1 MATSLV
7 NLDALIERDDFL
19 VAGSAVAEGSKTGT
33 LRITDLEKGA
43 FLHNALRKP
52 DFQRETANWSPDK
65 ILEFVRTFL
74 DGDLIPAVI
83 LWSAGGSNIF
93 IIDGAH
99 RLSALIAWVWDDYGE
114 GARSLAFFHNSIP
127 AEQKKAAEKTRQLI
141 TNSIGSYQEHKNAI
155 LFPDSSK
162 PEVKQ
167 RAIRL
172 GSVSIDIQWVPTTDL
187 KRAEGAFFRI
197 NQAVTQIDP
206 TELRILNARFSPTA
220 ITARVVMRNATGHK
234 YWGKFAQPVQTQIEL
249 LGRDIYEA
257 LFLPP
262 LKTPIKTLDLPVAGR
277 GYSGQTLPLIFDLAN
292 IANALPVAD
301 LSKSKSQAT
310 PPQPKDQDGQSTIAM
325 LKKTQSLTRRITGIH
340 PSSLGLHP
348 AVYFY
353 SATGR
358 YQPTAFLAM
367 ASLLMDLEEQS
378 NGYKKFTEKRKAFE
392 DFLIAHKNF
401 VNQITTKFGSAAKGF
416 TQVKNLYTFILESI
430 DKGHDDEKMIVGLK
444 AHAVFDFLKPF
455 TAEEGASTTGKGFS
469 TPVKSATFLSEAL
482 KNPLRCKLCHG
493 LIHFNSIQV
502 DHIKKLD
509 DGGLDVLDN
518 AQLAHPFCNSTMKG

>member
-7 NLDALIERDDFL
+7 NLDALIARDDFL
-19 VAGSAVAEGSKTGT
+19 VVGAAAEGSKTTT

-43 FLHNALRKP
+43 FFHNALRKP

-65 ILEFVRTFL
+65 IQEFVRTFL

-99 RLSALIAWVWDDYGE
+99 RLSALIAWVWDDYGD
-114 GARSLAFFHNSIP
+114 GTQSLDFFHNSIP
-127 AEQKKAAEKTRQLI
+127 SEQKRAAEKTRQLI
-141 TNSIGSYQEHKNAI
+141 GATIGTYEEHKKAI
-155 LFPDSSK
+155 QYPESSK

-172 GSVSIDIQWVPTTDL
+172 GSVSIDVQWVPTTDL
-187 KRAEGAFFRI
+187 KRAEAAFFKI

-206 TELRILNARFSPTA
+206 TELRILNARFSPPA
-220 ITARVVMRNATGHK
+220 IAARVIMRKATGHK
-234 YWGKFAQPVQTQIEL
+234 YWGKFDAPIQQQIET
-249 LGRDIYEA
+249 LGRDIYES

-262 LKTPIKTLDLPVAGR
+262 LDTPIKTLDLPVAGR

-292 IANALPVAD
+292 IANELPVAD
-301 LSKSKSQAT
+301 LSKKNVQPVPPPSDIDGSAT
-310 PPQPKDQDGQSTIAM
+310 VKM
-325 LKKTQSLTRRITGIH
+325 LKRTQALTRRITGIH

-358 YQPTAFLAM
+358 YQPTAFLAI
-367 ASLLMDLEEQS
+367 ASMLMDFEA
-378 NGYKKFTEKRKAFE
+378 NPKAFKDFTARRKLLE
-392 DFLIAHKNF
+392 DFLIKSKNF
-401 VNQITTKFGSAAKGF
+401 INQITTKFGSAAKGF
-416 TQVKNLYTFILESI
+416 TQVKNFYLHVLTSIGQGLSEGEIIESLKQHATFN
-430 DKGHDDEKMIVGLK
+430 
-444 AHAVFDFLKPF
+444 FLKPF
-455 TAEEGASTTGKGFS
+455 EPEEPAGLAGKGFS
-469 TPVKSATFLSEAL
+469 TPVKSATFLSAAL
-482 KNPLRCKLCHG
+482 SNPLRCKLCEG

-502 DHIKKLD
+502 DHIKKLAN
-509 DGGLDVLDN
+509 GGLDVKDN
-518 AQLAHPFCNSTMKG
+518 AQLAHPYCNSTIKG